1 MRGSR
6 RISATAA
13 LVAAAAVVTGVVV
26 AQAARLDVDAG
37 QVSTIDGGHP
47 CPDAVE
53 VTPTSG
59 SGTSFTA
66 VSVPVPAA
74 CAGRPVG
81 VVLLN
86 GTTVVASGTV
96 TSATSPTTTV
106 PVGVYTAAAGLA
118 ARVVVDGWVVDADW
132 SFAPSGPAIRC
143 WTTDTARP
151 CTATVTVRN
160 NHVWSWGY
168 DLDIV
173 VSDARTSPGNNGVAW
188 TVELDFSNAAYPWV
202 PNGVDGWSVLAGSTC
217 ADLPLLTLTGRPD
230 HGNHE
235 LRRGTQ
241 VAFSIQPN
249 NNGTGNLLACG

>member
-1 MRGSR
+1 M
-6 RISATAA
+6 
-13 LVAAAAVVTGVVV
+13 
-26 AQAARLDVDAG
+26 
-37 QVSTIDGGHP
+37 
-47 CPDAVE
+47 
-53 VTPTSG
+53 TPASG

-74 CAGRPVG
+74 CAGRRVG
-81 VVLLN
+81 VVLLD
-86 GTTVVASGTV
+86 GATVVASGTV
-96 TSATSPTTTV
+96 ASATSPTTTV
-106 PVGVYTAAAGLA
+106 PVGAYAASAGLD
-118 ARVVVDGWVVDADW
+118 ARVVVDGWEVGADW
-132 SFAPSGPAIRC
+132 RFTPPSGPAITC
-143 WTTDTARP
+143 TTSDPARP

-241 VAFSIQPN
+241 VAFSIQPH